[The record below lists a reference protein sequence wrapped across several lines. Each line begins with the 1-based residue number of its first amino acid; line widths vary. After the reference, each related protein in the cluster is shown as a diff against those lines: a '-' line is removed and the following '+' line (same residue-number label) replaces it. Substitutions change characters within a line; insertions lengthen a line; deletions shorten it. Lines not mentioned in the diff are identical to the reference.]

1 MDSCACTV
9 GVDYRV
15 HTNHATKLLQ
25 LRETEG
31 GEKGE
36 IFVLKSKKVCFF
48 FIFTQNP
55 PFLPCFIEKNMKN
68 LLMSKK
74 SSNFARKEIIVI

>member
-15 HTNHATKLLQ
+15 HANHATKLLQ

-48 FIFTQNP
+48 FIFTQNS
-55 PFLPCFIEKNMKN
+55 PFFTVFYRKIH
-68 LLMSKK
+68 KK
-74 SSNFARKEIIVI
+74 FAHVKKKQ

>member
-15 HTNHATKLLQ
+15 HANHATKVLHLCGKD
-25 LRETEG
+25 G

-36 IFVLKSKKVCFF
+36 IFVEDDKKCMFFPLFHQKYPFCPLKSTKKYQKFAHV
-48 FIFTQNP
+48 
-55 PFLPCFIEKNMKN
+55 
-68 LLMSKK
+68 KK
-74 SSNFARKEIIVI
+74 K

>member
-15 HTNHATKLLQ
+15 HANHATKLLQ
-25 LRETEG
+25 LRETDG

-36 IFVLKSKKVCFF
+36 IFALFSKNVQNFA
-48 FIFTQNP
+48 IFAKNRAVFGENLAIFAQN
-55 PFLPCFIEKNMKN
+55 LR
-68 LLMSKK
+68 MSKK
-74 SSNFARKEIIVI
+74 IRTFVAER

>member
-15 HTNHATKLLQ
+15 HANHATKLLQ

-36 IFVLKSKKVCFF
+36 IFALFSKNVQNFVIFAKNRAIFGENLEKSH
-48 FIFTQNP
+48 
-55 PFLPCFIEKNMKN
+55 KN
-68 LLMSKK
+68 LC
-74 SSNFARKEIIVI
+74 I

>member
-1 MDSCACTV
+1 MDFCACTV

-15 HTNHATKLLQ
+15 HANHATKLLQ

-36 IFVLKSKKVCFF
+36 IFALFSKNVHFLAIFAKNRAVFGENLEKSH
-48 FIFTQNP
+48 
-55 PFLPCFIEKNMKN
+55 KN
-68 LLMSKK
+68 LC
-74 SSNFARKEIIVI
+74 I

>member
-15 HTNHATKLLQ
+15 HANHATKLLQ

-36 IFVLKSKKVCFF
+36 IFVLFSKNVQNFV
-48 FIFTQNP
+48 IFAKNRAV
-55 PFLPCFIEKNMKN
+55 LGEKLAIFHKN
-68 LLMSKK
+68 LRMSKK
-74 SSNFARKEIIVI
+74 NRTFVAER

>member
-9 GVDYRV
+9 GVDCRV
-15 HTNHATKLLQ
+15 HANHAAKLLQ

-36 IFVLKSKKVCFF
+36 IFVADAKKGMFFALFYMKSPFFYQKLPKNRPKFAHVKKK
-48 FIFTQNP
+48 Q
-55 PFLPCFIEKNMKN
+55 
-68 LLMSKK
+68 
-74 SSNFARKEIIVI
+74 